1 MKIWL
6 TQHKAYF
13 VYVYKFYFLVFNADN
28 CFYKG
33 QMEDCFAKKS
43 ENKVGKKK
51 KICANTCHLPW
62 IVSKNSNI
70 KMQIGK

>member
-51 KICANTCHLPW
+51 KSVQTPVIFRGLYLK
-62 IVSKNSNI
+62 IVILKC
-70 KMQIGK
+70 K